1 MKQEKVEQRKS
12 IIRLHKKGKK
22 QPEISYLLDIP
33 QTVVSYWIRRYKQT
47 GNVEDKPRLG
57 KKSFLTKEQ
66 IEEVK
71 QFMLNNFPDRYGGES
86 CGWTT
91 KLAIEHIKKEY
102 GIKYSMR
109 RMQELMHTFDLNLIS
124 PRSEAY
130 HGSKLAR
137 DAFREE
143 FKKNWR
149 QNIWVAPSLIST
161 KRRSV

>member
-1 MKQEKVEQRKS
+1 MKQEKIEQRKS
-12 IIRLHKKGKK
+12 IIKLHKKGKK
-22 QPEISYLLDIP
+22 QPEIGYLLDIP
-33 QTVVSYWIRRYKQT
+33 QTVVSYWIRRYKKT
-47 GNVEDKPRLG
+47 GNLEDKPRLG

-71 QFMLNNFPDRYGGES
+71 QFMLSNFPDRYGGES

-102 GIKYSMR
+102 GIRYSMR
-109 RMQELMHTFDLNLIS
+109 RMQELMHTFKLNLIS

-149 QNIWVAPSLIST
+149 QNIWVAPSSIST